1 MKSLPKIV
9 LLYSKYS
16 IEYITMKNLLNI
28 TWITMKYH
36 NLEVLRVLDIDIWY

>member
-28 TWITMKYH
+28 TWITMKYQ
-36 NLEVLRVLDIDIWY
+36 NLKAFRVLDIDIRY